1 MNTTISI
8 GDRAIGKGQPVYI
21 IAEMSANHDQDFDK
35 AVRIIKTMKECGADA
50 VKIQTYTADTM
61 TIDCDNEYF
70 QIGNGTLWEGRN
82 LYSLYKE
89 AYTPWEW
96 QPELKNIANNLGMD
110 LFSTPFDNT
119 AVDFLE
125 EMDVPAYKV
134 ASFELTD
141 TPLIRC
147 IARTK
152 KPIIMSTG
160 MGSIEEVAEAVETAH
175 TEGCTDIALL
185 KCTSAYPA
193 SPEEMHL
200 NTIPDM
206 QERFGLPI
214 GLSDHTLNSEV
225 AETAVVLG
233 ACIVEKHFTLSR
245 DDPGPDSAF
254 SLEPQEFKAMISTIR
269 ALETSGMTNKELNQS
284 ILGTVQYGTSGE
296 DKKSL
301 QFRRSLFAVEDIQ
314 AGETFTPKNVRCI
327 RPGHGLAPKYINEV
341 MQKTATQAI
350 ERGNPLSWEH
360 INQ

>member
-1 MNTTISI
+1 
-8 GDRAIGKGQPVYI
+8 
-21 IAEMSANHDQDFDK
+21 MSANHDQDFDK
-35 AVRIIKTMKECGADA
+35 AVRIIHAMKESGADA
-50 VKIQTYTADTM
+50 VKLQTYTADTM

-70 QIGNGTLWEGRN
+70 RIGSGTLWEGRN
-82 LYSLYKE
+82 LYDLYKE
-89 AYTPWEW
+89 AYTPWDW
-96 QPELKNIANNLGMD
+96 QPKLKRIANDLGMD
-110 LFSTPFDNT
+110 VFSTPFDNT

-141 TPLIRC
+141 IPLIRC

-152 KPIIMSTG
+152 KPIILSTG
-160 MGSIEEVAEAVETAH
+160 MGSIEEVTEAVEAAH
-175 TEGCTDIALL
+175 AEGCKDIALL

-206 QERFGLPI
+206 QQRFGLPV
-214 GLSDHTLNSEV
+214 GLSDHTLSSAV
-225 AETAVVLG
+225 AEAAVVLG

-254 SLEPQEFKAMISTIR
+254 SLEPREFKAMASAIR
-269 ALETSGMTNKELNQS
+269 ALETSGMPTEELHQS

-296 DKKSL
+296 DKKSV

-314 AGETFTPKNVRCI
+314 AGEIFTSQNVRCI
-327 RPGHGLAPKYINEV
+327 RPGQGLAPKHLDTV
-341 MQKTATQAI
+341 MQKTATQDI
-350 ERGNPLSWEH
+350 ERGTPLSWEH